1 MGLCAESNQHR
12 KFVTSL
18 PGLGRRHRTK
28 SANTFHC
35 HQNISIKFAGAPA
48 DLYNV
53 GVTQFSQFMHP
64 DLPGKTDFFGYTDL
78 FTFDRKY
85 LAGAIVA
92 KRGTPVLLTVT
103 NLLPQRHILPV
114 DPTVMQAPMD

>member
-1 MGLCAESNQHR
+1 LRARALRCIKRWVRAGHGPCAESNQHPQI
-12 KFVTSL
+12 VTSL
-18 PGLGRRHRTK
+18 PGLGPSAQNEIGQYIPLATK
-28 SANTFHC
+28 H
-35 HQNISIKFAGAPA
+35 SIKFAGAPA

-92 KRGTPVLLTVT
+92 KGAR
-103 NLLPQRHILPV
+103 RCC
-114 DPTVMQAPMD
+114 